1 MNYLDIIGLFIFV
14 AGFVI
19 GLGAVTVIDIHGF
32 LGRKSAYWT
41 EATIRTHKVTK
52 PLIWLGI
59 FLVIIGGSM
68 FYRNES
74 VSVIPFYQMLIAMA
88 LILNGLF
95 LSFYVSPFLLRQE
108 KEGRQT
114 ELLPLS
120 LQNKIFVSFIISD
133 LGWWG
138 GLFLLVYYLVNH

>member
-1 MNYLDIIGLFIFV
+1 MLLTTIGLFIFI

-41 EATIRTHKVTK
+41 EATIRSHKVTK

-59 FLVIIGGSM
+59 FMVIIGSVIL
-68 FYRNES
+68 YRNEAS
-74 VSVIPFYQMLIAMA
+74 SNIPLYHAIIFCV

-95 LSFYVSPFLLRQE
+95 LSFYVSPFLLQRE
-108 KEGRQT
+108 KEGKQT
-114 ELLPLS
+114 ELLPRT
-120 LQNKIFVSFIISD
+120 LQNKIVASFIISD

-138 GLFLLVYYLVNH
+138 ALVLLVVYVVR